1 MVSFSQSASCSGG
14 AASGVEGALSG
25 IANIF
30 GLGSLVSAIPG
41 MDDEQDEQNK
51 LSAAQA
57 NLAKV
62 TSQWQATITNEKIKI
77 AEPVRG
83 FTERDRNSK
92 AILNTDMDSL
102 LKYKIQKRKI
112 NLIYKLS

>member
-1 MVSFSQSASCSGG
+1 MIV
-14 AASGVEGALSG
+14 
-25 IANIF
+25 
-30 GLGSLVSAIPG
+30 
-41 MDDEQDEQNK
+41 
-51 LSAAQA
+51 
-57 NLAKV
+57 
-62 TSQWQATITNEKIKI
+62 EKILI

-112 NLIYKLS
+112 SDINKSRNEIALIRTEVDSIKSDLSEIKQLLLQITKNGK

>member
-1 MVSFSQSASCSGG
+1 MTV
-14 AASGVEGALSG
+14 
-25 IANIF
+25 
-30 GLGSLVSAIPG
+30 
-41 MDDEQDEQNK
+41 
-51 LSAAQA
+51 
-57 NLAKV
+57 
-62 TSQWQATITNEKIKI
+62 EKILI

-112 NLIYKLS
+112 SDINKSRNEIALIRDEVDSIKSDLSEIKQLLLKITKERKE

>member
-1 MVSFSQSASCSGG
+1 MIV
-14 AASGVEGALSG
+14 
-25 IANIF
+25 
-30 GLGSLVSAIPG
+30 
-41 MDDEQDEQNK
+41 
-51 LSAAQA
+51 
-57 NLAKV
+57 
-62 TSQWQATITNEKIKI
+62 EKILI

-112 NLIYKLS
+112 SDINKSRSEIALIRGEVDSIKSDLSEIKQLLLKITKEREE

>member
-1 MVSFSQSASCSGG
+1 M
-14 AASGVEGALSG
+14 
-25 IANIF
+25 IA
-30 GLGSLVSAIPG
+30 
-41 MDDEQDEQNK
+41 
-51 LSAAQA
+51 
-57 NLAKV
+57 
-62 TSQWQATITNEKIKI
+62 EKIKI

-112 NLIYKLS
+112 SDINKSTNEIGLIRKEVDQIKSDLTEIKNMLLQITK